1 VLLFISLIMSISIS
15 PSIVAAQD
23 VSNREIINEITDLK
37 IQVGK
42 LETKMEEALKSV
54 DSRMDD
60 MNKRIDDM
68 NNRMSDMNNRMG
80 DMNNRMGDMMGLMHV
95 ILAGMIALIGFIL
108 WDRRTAI
115 APVVRQAKELERDKA
130 IVWDVLKEYA
140 KKEPRFAEILRI
152 AGVL

>member
-1 VLLFISLIMSISIS
+1 MSISIS

-54 DSRMDD
+54 DSRMNDL
-60 MNKRIDDM
+60 NKRIDD
-68 NNRMSDMNNRMG
+68 RMG
-80 DMNNRMGDMMGLMHV
+80 DMNNRMGDLMGLMHV
-95 ILAGMIALIGFIL
+95 IIAGMIALVGFIL

-115 APVVRQAKELERDKA
+115 APVIRQAKELERDKA
-130 IVWDVLKEYA
+130 VAWDILREYA
-140 KKEPRFAEILRI
+140 KKEPRFAEVLKI

>member
-1 VLLFISLIMSISIS
+1 MRVLILIVLIMFTVMS

-42 LETKMEEALKSV
+42 LETRVEEALKSV
-54 DSRMDD
+54 DSRM
-60 MNKRIDDM
+60 
-68 NNRMSDMNNRMG
+68 SDL
-80 DMNNRMGDMMGLMHV
+80 MGLMHV
-95 ILAGMIALIGFIL
+95 ILAGMIALVGFIL

-130 IVWDVLKEYA
+130 VVWDVLREYA
-140 KKEPRFAEILRI
+140 KKEPRFAEVLRTAGIL
-152 AGVL
+152 

>member
-1 VLLFISLIMSISIS
+1 MMRVLLFISLIMSISIS

-60 MNKRIDDM
+60 MNSRMNDMNKRMDDM
-68 NNRMSDMNNRMG
+68 NNNMNNRMG
-80 DMNNRMGDMMGLMHV
+80 DLMGLMHV
-95 ILAGMIALIGFIL
+95 ILAGMIAL
-108 WDRRTAI
+108 
-115 APVVRQAKELERDKA
+115 V
-130 IVWDVLKEYA
+130 
-140 KKEPRFAEILRI
+140 
-152 AGVL
+152 

>member
-1 VLLFISLIMSISIS
+1 MS

-54 DSRMDD
+54 D
-60 MNKRIDDM
+60 NRIDDI
-68 NNRMSDMNNRMG
+68 NNRI
-80 DMNNRMGDMMGLMHV
+80 GDMMGLMHV
-95 ILAGMIALIGFIL
+95 IIAGMIALIGFIL
-108 WDRRTAI
+108 WDRRSAI

-130 IVWDVLKEYA
+130 VVWEVLREYA
-140 KKEPRFAEILRI
+140 KKEPRFAEVLRI

>member
-1 VLLFISLIMSISIS
+1 MMRILILISLIIFIFMS

-37 IQVGK
+37 VQVGK

-54 DSRMDD
+54 DSRMNDL
-60 MNKRIDDM
+60 NKRIDD
-68 NNRMSDMNNRMG
+68 RMG
-80 DMNNRMGDMMGLMHV
+80 DMNNRMGDLMGLMHV
-95 ILAGMIALIGFIL
+95 IIAGMIALVGFIL

-115 APVVRQAKELERDKA
+115 APVIRQAKELERDKA
-130 IVWDVLKEYA
+130 VAWDILREYA
-140 KKEPRFAEILRI
+140 KKEPRFAEVLKI

>member
-1 VLLFISLIMSISIS
+1 MRILMLISLIMSISMS

-37 IQVGK
+37 VQVGK

-54 DSRMDD
+54 DSRMNDL
-60 MNKRIDDM
+60 NKRIDD
-68 NNRMSDMNNRMG
+68 RMG
-80 DMNNRMGDMMGLMHV
+80 DMNNRMGDLMGLMHV
-95 ILAGMIALIGFIL
+95 IIAGMIALVGFIL

-115 APVVRQAKELERDKA
+115 APVIRQAKELERDKA
-130 IVWDVLKEYA
+130 VAWDILREYA
-140 KKEPRFAEILRI
+140 KKEPRFAEVLKI